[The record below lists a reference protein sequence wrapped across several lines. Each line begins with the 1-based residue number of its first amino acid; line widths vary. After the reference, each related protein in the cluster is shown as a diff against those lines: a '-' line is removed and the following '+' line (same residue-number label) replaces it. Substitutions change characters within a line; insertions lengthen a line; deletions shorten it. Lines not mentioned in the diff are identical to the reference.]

1 MEGITASHRL
11 EDVALLARQR
21 PETEEAT
28 WRLLGALSFM
38 SPIHPIPY
46 SVFQPAS
53 SSSLSSPPAS
63 PTHSKKDASGVKA
76 RARRELN
83 DRKMLQDPLPWVVI
97 SSTDDS
103 SEPFSNN
110 HNQQNT
116 ETGTLI
122 TNNSR
127 ARSSGS
133 VLVQNLFEEALQ
145 PLLETAIVRRSHVRG
160 PLIHLD
166 AATQHLYRA
175 QTVKRHGQRD
185 FDLAVRML
193 LQVTPT
199 PSSLISFSPS
209 SPTGSGDT
217 IQTQLAHHVLAL
229 TCHFEKYAA
238 NWPHGDDG
246 KDSSSTATAT
256 AENKKEREKGAMDRM
271 FVQPPRFAQTK
282 ELEQLTKRTLE
293 LSGYREA

>member
-46 SVFQPAS
+46 SVFQPAAS
-53 SSSLSSPPAS
+53 SSSPPTS
-63 PTHSKKDASGVKA
+63 PTDSKKDASGVKA

-97 SSTDDS
+97 STEHDTTTT
-103 SEPFSNN
+103 PTT
-110 HNQQNT
+110 QQANA
-116 ETGTLI
+116 GTLI

-127 ARSSGS
+127 ARSGS

-160 PLIHLD
+160 PIIHID
-166 AATQHLYRA
+166 AATQELYRA
-175 QTVKRHGQRD
+175 QTIKRHGQRD

-193 LQVTPT
+193 LQAKPT
-199 PSSLISFSPS
+199 PSSIISSS
-209 SPTGSGDT
+209 SPTVSDT

-229 TCHFEKYAA
+229 TCHFEKYAD
-238 NWPHGDDG
+238 WPHGDG
-246 KDSSSTATAT
+246 KDSSSTVAAA
-256 AENKKEREKGAMDRM
+256 AENKKEKDAMDHM
-271 FVQPPRFAQTK
+271 FVRPPRFVTTK

-293 LSGYREA
+293 WSGYHEA